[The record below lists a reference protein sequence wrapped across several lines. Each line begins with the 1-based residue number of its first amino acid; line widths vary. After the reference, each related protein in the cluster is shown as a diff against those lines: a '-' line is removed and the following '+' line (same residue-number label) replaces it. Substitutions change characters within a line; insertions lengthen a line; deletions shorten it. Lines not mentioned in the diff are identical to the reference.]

1 MAQML
6 SIRCIPG
13 VKSSRSMNFVW
24 GGICGGSE
32 IKIHFRFLILLKLY
46 TFATNL

>member
-1 MAQML
+1 MVQML

-13 VKSSRSMNFVW
+13 VKSSRSMNFVGGDLW
-24 GGICGGSE
+24 GGE

-46 TFATNL
+46 TFVTNL

>member
-13 VKSSRSMNFVW
+13 VKSSRSMNFV
-24 GGICGGSE
+24 GGFVGGV
-32 IKIHFRFLILLKLY
+32 R
-46 TFATNL
+46 